1 MIRIQD
7 PIFFSQIDMYCRV
20 SFLSLSLSQL
30 SRMKTANMAK
40 SNGNRLVR
48 LVESSVCEEVFILCL
63 MEIFFIY

>member
-40 SNGNRLVR
+40 SNGRDLIDSFDSSNRAFVKSR
-48 LVESSVCEEVFILCL
+48 SS
-63 MEIFFIY
+63 FFV